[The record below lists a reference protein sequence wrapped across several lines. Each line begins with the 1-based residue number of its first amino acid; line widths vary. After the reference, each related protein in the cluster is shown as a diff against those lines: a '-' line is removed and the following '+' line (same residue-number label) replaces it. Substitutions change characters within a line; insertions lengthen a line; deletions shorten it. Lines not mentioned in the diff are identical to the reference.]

1 MVVGLVALA
10 VWLLSP
16 NNPEAPASPV
26 SSNRPTPAAT
36 SESLPSTTEEPT
48 TTAEV
53 PPPVEETT
61 SSSKRDDA
69 AADRAGD
76 DSEDHAEDDAVEAD
90 DAENRRRRQTTPP
103 TTPTT
108 VQHADD
114 PRFVLS
120 SEGTI
125 VGGRFRLDQPI
136 GRGRA
141 GIVWLAFDTRLFRT
155 VAMKRMY
162 LPVGAGDRAEQ
173 ARAAAMQE
181 GKDAA
186 RIEHPSAIKVFDVLP
201 DGQDVWL
208 VMEYIPSRSMATF
221 LAEHGRLTP
230 DQAAALGIQ
239 LGNALAAIHAAGFV
253 HRTLEPG
260 TVLLADDGGVKLT
273 DIGISGGGPHAAYVA
288 PEVARGLPPTPAADV
303 FSLGAT
309 LYTSVEGV
317 PPFGDDGQSSERP
330 AQNAGVLTAALRKM
344 LRSDPT
350 TRPTMAD
357 TVRSLSAITEGR
369 ETAFIP
375 PTAPG
380 MPPPAPAALQPGAGA
395 RGTADAAVGTAVPAA
410 AADRRARLRSSAE
423 ETQRM
428 QPVPPPT
435 QYAPPPAPGPQPPA
449 DAWNLPVSKKTL
461 VTVAAILAAVLVGI
475 LVSELFFV

>member
-1 MVVGLVALA
+1 M
-10 VWLLSP
+10 
-16 NNPEAPASPV
+16 
-26 SSNRPTPAAT
+26 
-36 SESLPSTTEEPT
+36 
-48 TTAEV
+48 
-53 PPPVEETT
+53 
-61 SSSKRDDA
+61 
-69 AADRAGD
+69 
-76 DSEDHAEDDAVEAD
+76 
-90 DAENRRRRQTTPP
+90 
-103 TTPTT
+103 
-108 VQHADD
+108 
-114 PRFVLS
+114 S

-162 LPVGAGDRAEQ
+162 LPVGAGERAEQ

-186 RIEHPSAIKVFDVLP
+186 RIEHPCAIKVFDVLP

-230 DQAAALGIQ
+230 DQAAQLGIQ
-239 LGNALAAIHAAGFV
+239 LGNALAAIHGAGFV

-288 PEVARGLPPTPAADV
+288 PEVARGLPGTPAADV

-309 LYTSVEGV
+309 LYTAVEGV

-330 AQNAGVLTAALRKM
+330 PQNSGVLTEALRKM
-344 LRSDPT
+344 LRPDPD

-357 TVRSLSAITEGR
+357 TVHSLKAITEGR

-380 MPPPAPAALQPGAGA
+380 MQPPPPPPPPFNPGLAAAGPPMPPSGPQYQQPMP
-395 RGTADAAVGTAVPAA
+395 VPAPHYA
-410 AADRRARLRSSAE
+410 GAE

-428 QPVPPPT
+428 QPVAPPPT
-435 QYAPPPAPGPQPPA
+435 QYAPRPVPGGPQQAQAP
-449 DAWNLPVSKKTL
+449 AWNLPVSKKTL

-475 LVSELFFV
+475 LVTELFFV

>member
-1 MVVGLVALA
+1 M
-10 VWLLSP
+10 
-16 NNPEAPASPV
+16 
-26 SSNRPTPAAT
+26 
-36 SESLPSTTEEPT
+36 
-48 TTAEV
+48 
-53 PPPVEETT
+53 
-61 SSSKRDDA
+61 
-69 AADRAGD
+69 
-76 DSEDHAEDDAVEAD
+76 
-90 DAENRRRRQTTPP
+90 
-103 TTPTT
+103 
-108 VQHADD
+108 
-114 PRFVLS
+114 S

-186 RIEHPSAIKVFDVLP
+186 RIEHASAIKVFDVLP
-201 DGQDVWL
+201 EGQDVWL

-239 LGNALAAIHAAGFV
+239 LGNALTAIHAAGFV

-273 DIGISGGGPHAAYVA
+273 DIGISGGGPSPAYVA
-288 PEVARGLPPTPAADV
+288 PEVARGLPPSPPADV

-357 TVRSLSAITEGR
+357 TVRALSAITEGR

-380 MPPPAPAALQPGAGA
+380 MPPPPAPPTPPFNPAHTPAAPPLPPSGPQYQQQIPLTTPAPGF
-395 RGTADAAVGTAVPAA
+395 
-410 AADRRARLRSSAE
+410 SSAE

-428 QPVPPPT
+428 QPVAAPGQQATQYIPPPV
-435 QYAPPPAPGPQPPA
+435 AQPPKQAA
-449 DAWNLPVSKKTL
+449 DEWNLPVSKKTL
-461 VTVAAILAAVLVGI
+461 ITVAAILAAVLVGI

>member
-1 MVVGLVALA
+1 
-10 VWLLSP
+10 
-16 NNPEAPASPV
+16 
-26 SSNRPTPAAT
+26 
-36 SESLPSTTEEPT
+36 
-48 TTAEV
+48 
-53 PPPVEETT
+53 
-61 SSSKRDDA
+61 
-69 AADRAGD
+69 
-76 DSEDHAEDDAVEAD
+76 
-90 DAENRRRRQTTPP
+90 
-103 TTPTT
+103 
-108 VQHADD
+108 
-114 PRFVLS
+114 LS

-162 LPVGAGDRAEQ
+162 LPVGLTGERAEQ
-173 ARAAAMQE
+173 ARSAAMQE

-186 RIEHPSAIKVFDVLP
+186 RIEHACAIKVFDVLP

-239 LGNALAAIHAAGFV
+239 LGQALAAMHAAGFV

-260 TVLLADDGGVKLT
+260 TVLLADDGSVKLT
-273 DIGISGGGPHAAYVA
+273 DIGISGGGPSPAYVA
-288 PEVARGLPPTPAADV
+288 PEVARGLPPSPPADV

-317 PPFGDDGQSSERP
+317 PPFGEDGQSSERP
-330 AQNAGVLTAALRKM
+330 AQNAGVLAAALRKM
-344 LRSDPT
+344 LRADPA
-350 TRPTMAD
+350 TRPTMTD

-375 PTAPG
+375 PTAPAIPPPPPPPPPPFNPALSAAKP
-380 MPPPAPAALQPGAGA
+380 MPPSGPQFQQQIPLAPPPPGY
-395 RGTADAAVGTAVPAA
+395 
-410 AADRRARLRSSAE
+410 SSAE

-428 QPVPPPT
+428 QPVPPPA
-435 QYAPPPAPGPQPPA
+435 QYAPPPAAQPRPQA
-449 DAWNLPVSKKTL
+449 DEWALPVSKKTL
-461 VTVAAILAAVLVGI
+461 ITVAAILVAVLVGI

>member
-1 MVVGLVALA
+1 M
-10 VWLLSP
+10 
-16 NNPEAPASPV
+16 
-26 SSNRPTPAAT
+26 
-36 SESLPSTTEEPT
+36 
-48 TTAEV
+48 
-53 PPPVEETT
+53 
-61 SSSKRDDA
+61 
-69 AADRAGD
+69 
-76 DSEDHAEDDAVEAD
+76 
-90 DAENRRRRQTTPP
+90 
-103 TTPTT
+103 
-108 VQHADD
+108 
-114 PRFVLS
+114 S

-162 LPVGAGDRAEQ
+162 LPVGAGERAEQ

-186 RIEHPSAIKVFDVLP
+186 RIEHPCAIKVFDVLP

-221 LAEHGRLTP
+221 LAEHGRLSP
-230 DQAAALGIQ
+230 DQAALLGIQ
-239 LGNALAAIHAAGFV
+239 LGNALAAIHGAGFV

-273 DIGISGGGPHAAYVA
+273 DIGISGGGPSPAYVA
-288 PEVARGLPPTPAADV
+288 PEVARGLPGTPAADV

-330 AQNAGVLTAALRKM
+330 PQNSGVLTEALRKM
-344 LRSDPT
+344 LRADPT

-357 TVRSLSAITEGR
+357 TVHSLKAITEGR

-375 PTAPG
+375 PTAPA
-380 MPPPAPAALQPGAGA
+380 MPTMPVGWPTPQGAPPMPPQGPPMAPSGPQFQPQYPMTPPPGYAQGATQQIPPVPPAPQA
-395 RGTADAAVGTAVPAA
+395 
-410 AADRRARLRSSAE
+410 
-423 ETQRM
+423 
-428 QPVPPPT
+428 T
-435 QYAPPPAPGPQPPA
+435 QYAPPPAAAAQQA
-449 DAWNLPVSKKTL
+449 EAWNLPVSKKTL

-475 LVSELFFV
+475 LVTELFFV

>member
-1 MVVGLVALA
+1 M
-10 VWLLSP
+10 
-16 NNPEAPASPV
+16 
-26 SSNRPTPAAT
+26 
-36 SESLPSTTEEPT
+36 
-48 TTAEV
+48 
-53 PPPVEETT
+53 
-61 SSSKRDDA
+61 
-69 AADRAGD
+69 
-76 DSEDHAEDDAVEAD
+76 
-90 DAENRRRRQTTPP
+90 
-103 TTPTT
+103 
-108 VQHADD
+108 
-114 PRFVLS
+114 S

-186 RIEHPSAIKVFDVLP
+186 RIEHPCAIKVFDVLP

-230 DQAAALGIQ
+230 DQAAHLGIQ
-239 LGNALAAIHAAGFV
+239 LGNALTAIHAAGFV

-273 DIGISGGGPHAAYVA
+273 DIGISGGGPSPAYVA

-330 AQNAGVLTAALRKM
+330 PQNAGVLTEALRKM
-344 LRSDPT
+344 LRIDPT

-357 TVRSLSAITEGR
+357 TVRSLKAITEGR

-375 PTAPG
+375 PTAPAIPT
-380 MPPPAPAALQPGAGA
+380 MPAG
-395 RGTADAAVGTAVPAA
+395 RP
-410 AADRRARLRSSAE
+410 
-423 ETQRM
+423 
-428 QPVPPPT
+428 PVPPGPPPFQQQVPLT
-435 QYAPPPAPGPQPPA
+435 PPPGYAAQGATQQIPPVPQAMQYAPPPAPQPQQQA
-449 DAWNLPVSKKTL
+449 GGRNLPVSKKTL

>member
-1 MVVGLVALA
+1 M
-10 VWLLSP
+10 
-16 NNPEAPASPV
+16 
-26 SSNRPTPAAT
+26 
-36 SESLPSTTEEPT
+36 
-48 TTAEV
+48 
-53 PPPVEETT
+53 
-61 SSSKRDDA
+61 
-69 AADRAGD
+69 
-76 DSEDHAEDDAVEAD
+76 
-90 DAENRRRRQTTPP
+90 
-103 TTPTT
+103 
-108 VQHADD
+108 
-114 PRFVLS
+114 S

-186 RIEHPSAIKVFDVLP
+186 RIEHPCAIKVFDVLP

-230 DQAAALGIQ
+230 DQAAHLGIQ

-288 PEVARGLPPTPAADV
+288 PEVSRGLPPTPAADV

-309 LYTSVEGV
+309 LYTAVEGV

-330 AQNAGVLTAALRKM
+330 PHNAGVLTEALRKM
-344 LRSDPT
+344 LRADPT

-357 TVRSLSAITEGR
+357 TVRSLKAITEGR

-375 PTAPG
+375 PTAPAMPTMPVG
-380 MPPPAPAALQPGAGA
+380 RPPVAPPSGPQFQQQIPVTPPPGYPMAGA
-395 RGTADAAVGTAVPAA
+395 
-410 AADRRARLRSSAE
+410 
-423 ETQRM
+423 TQ
-428 QPVPPPT
+428 QIPPVPQAT
-435 QYAPPPAPGPQPPA
+435 QYAPPPPAPRPRQA
-449 DAWNLPVSKKTL
+449 EEWNLPVSKKTL
-461 VTVAAILAAVLVGI
+461 ITVAAILAAVLVGI

>member
-1 MVVGLVALA
+1 M
-10 VWLLSP
+10 
-16 NNPEAPASPV
+16 
-26 SSNRPTPAAT
+26 
-36 SESLPSTTEEPT
+36 
-48 TTAEV
+48 
-53 PPPVEETT
+53 
-61 SSSKRDDA
+61 
-69 AADRAGD
+69 
-76 DSEDHAEDDAVEAD
+76 
-90 DAENRRRRQTTPP
+90 
-103 TTPTT
+103 
-108 VQHADD
+108 
-114 PRFVLS
+114 S

-186 RIEHPSAIKVFDVLP
+186 RIEHASAIKVFDVLP
-201 DGQDVWL
+201 EGQDVWL

-273 DIGISGGGPHAAYVA
+273 DIGISGGGPSPAYVA
-288 PEVARGLPPTPAADV
+288 PEVARGLPPSPPADV

-344 LRSDPT
+344 LRADPT

-357 TVRSLSAITEGR
+357 TVRALSAITEGR

-380 MPPPAPAALQPGAGA
+380 IPPPPAPPTPPFNPALAPAGPPMPPSGPQYQQQIPLPPSAPGY
-395 RGTADAAVGTAVPAA
+395 
-410 AADRRARLRSSAE
+410 SSAE

-428 QPVPPPT
+428 QPVAPGQQAT
-435 QYAPPPAPGPQPPA
+435 QYAPPPVPQPQKQA
-449 DAWNLPVSKKTL
+449 ATDEWNLPVSKKTL
-461 VTVAAILAAVLVGI
+461 ITVAAILAAVLVGI

>member
-1 MVVGLVALA
+1 M
-10 VWLLSP
+10 
-16 NNPEAPASPV
+16 
-26 SSNRPTPAAT
+26 
-36 SESLPSTTEEPT
+36 
-48 TTAEV
+48 
-53 PPPVEETT
+53 
-61 SSSKRDDA
+61 
-69 AADRAGD
+69 
-76 DSEDHAEDDAVEAD
+76 
-90 DAENRRRRQTTPP
+90 
-103 TTPTT
+103 
-108 VQHADD
+108 
-114 PRFVLS
+114 S

-162 LPVGAGDRAEQ
+162 LPVGAGERAEQ

-186 RIEHPSAIKVFDVLP
+186 RIEHPCAIKVFDVLP

-230 DQAAALGIQ
+230 DQAAQLGIQ
-239 LGNALAAIHAAGFV
+239 LGNALAAIHGAGFV

-288 PEVARGLPPTPAADV
+288 PEVARGLPGTPAADV

-309 LYTSVEGV
+309 LYTAVEGV
-317 PPFGDDGQSSERP
+317 PPFGEDGQSSERP
-330 AQNAGVLTAALRKM
+330 PQNSGVLTEALRKM
-344 LRSDPT
+344 LRADPV

-357 TVRSLSAITEGR
+357 TVHSMQAITEGR

-380 MPPPAPAALQPGAGA
+380 IPPPPPPPFNPGLAPAGPPMPPSGPQFQQSMPIAAPGYAG
-395 RGTADAAVGTAVPAA
+395 
-410 AADRRARLRSSAE
+410 AE

-428 QPVPPPT
+428 QPVAPPT
-435 QYAPPPAPGPQPPA
+435 QYAPQPVPGASQQA
-449 DAWNLPVSKKTL
+449 QAQAWNLPVSKKTL

-475 LVSELFFV
+475 LVTELFFL

>member
-1 MVVGLVALA
+1 M
-10 VWLLSP
+10 
-16 NNPEAPASPV
+16 
-26 SSNRPTPAAT
+26 
-36 SESLPSTTEEPT
+36 
-48 TTAEV
+48 
-53 PPPVEETT
+53 
-61 SSSKRDDA
+61 
-69 AADRAGD
+69 
-76 DSEDHAEDDAVEAD
+76 
-90 DAENRRRRQTTPP
+90 
-103 TTPTT
+103 
-108 VQHADD
+108 
-114 PRFVLS
+114 S

-162 LPVGAGDRAEQ
+162 LPVGAGERAEQ

-221 LAEHGRLTP
+221 LAEHGRLSP
-230 DQAAALGIQ
+230 DQAALLGVQ
-239 LGNALAAIHAAGFV
+239 LGNALTAIHTAGFV

-273 DIGISGGGPHAAYVA
+273 DIGISGGGPSPAYVA

-330 AQNAGVLTAALRKM
+330 PHNAGVLTEALRKM
-344 LRSDPT
+344 LRADPSL
-350 TRPTMAD
+350 RPTMAD
-357 TVRSLSAITEGR
+357 TVRSLGAITEGR

-375 PTAPG
+375 PTAPAI
-380 MPPPAPAALQPGAGA
+380 PPPPPPPTPPFNPGLSASRPPTPPSGPQYQQQIPLATPAPGF
-395 RGTADAAVGTAVPAA
+395 
-410 AADRRARLRSSAE
+410 SSAE

-428 QPVPPPT
+428 QPVQPPGQQAT
-435 QYAPPPAPGPQPPA
+435 QYAPPPMPQPPRQQPGE
-449 DAWNLPVSKKTL
+449 WNLPVSKKTL
-461 VTVAAILAAVLVGI
+461 ITVAAILVAVLAGI

>member
-1 MVVGLVALA
+1 M
-10 VWLLSP
+10 
-16 NNPEAPASPV
+16 
-26 SSNRPTPAAT
+26 
-36 SESLPSTTEEPT
+36 
-48 TTAEV
+48 
-53 PPPVEETT
+53 
-61 SSSKRDDA
+61 
-69 AADRAGD
+69 
-76 DSEDHAEDDAVEAD
+76 
-90 DAENRRRRQTTPP
+90 
-103 TTPTT
+103 
-108 VQHADD
+108 
-114 PRFVLS
+114 S

-162 LPVGAGDRAEQ
+162 LPVGGGDRAEQ

-186 RIEHPSAIKVFDVLP
+186 RIEHPCAIKVFDVLP
-201 DGQDVWL
+201 EGQDVWL

-221 LAEHGRLTP
+221 LAEHGRLTS

-239 LGNALAAIHAAGFV
+239 LGNALAAIHTAGFV

-273 DIGISGGGPHAAYVA
+273 DIGISGGGPPAAYVA
-288 PEVARGLPPTPAADV
+288 PEGVRGLPPTPAADV
-303 FSLGAT
+303 VSLGAA
-309 LYTSVEGV
+309 LYTAVEGV

-330 AQNAGVLTAALRKM
+330 PQNAGVLTEALRKM
-344 LRSDPT
+344 LRADPT

-357 TVRSLSAITEGR
+357 TVRSLKAITEGR

-380 MPPPAPAALQPGAGA
+380 LPPPPPPPFNPGLAPAAPPMPPSGPQFQQHIPVAPGYS
-395 RGTADAAVGTAVPAA
+395 P
-410 AADRRARLRSSAE
+410 AE

-428 QPVPPPT
+428 QPVPPPQAT
-435 QYAPPPAPGPQPPA
+435 QYAPPPAAPA
-449 DAWNLPVSKKTL
+449 RPAEAWTLPVSKKTL

>member
-1 MVVGLVALA
+1 M
-10 VWLLSP
+10 
-16 NNPEAPASPV
+16 
-26 SSNRPTPAAT
+26 
-36 SESLPSTTEEPT
+36 
-48 TTAEV
+48 
-53 PPPVEETT
+53 
-61 SSSKRDDA
+61 
-69 AADRAGD
+69 
-76 DSEDHAEDDAVEAD
+76 
-90 DAENRRRRQTTPP
+90 
-103 TTPTT
+103 
-108 VQHADD
+108 
-114 PRFVLS
+114 S

-162 LPVGAGDRAEQ
+162 LPVGAGERAEQ
-173 ARAAAMQE
+173 ARAGAMQE

-230 DQAAALGIQ
+230 DQAAQLGIQ
-239 LGNALAAIHAAGFV
+239 LGNALSAIHTAGFV

-317 PPFGDDGQSSERP
+317 PPFGEDGQSSERP

-344 LRSDPT
+344 LRPDPT

-375 PTAPG
+375 PTNPG
-380 MPPPAPAALQPGAGA
+380 IPPPPPPPFNPGL
-395 RGTADAAVGTAVPAA
+395 AA
-410 AADRRARLRSSAE
+410 AAPPMPSSGPQFQQQVPVAAPGYSSAE

-435 QYAPPPAPGPQPPA
+435 QYAPSPAPGPQPQA
-449 DAWNLPVSKKTL
+449 GAWTLPVSKKTL
-461 VTVAAILAAVLVGI
+461 ITIAAILAAVLVGI

>member
-1 MVVGLVALA
+1 M
-10 VWLLSP
+10 
-16 NNPEAPASPV
+16 
-26 SSNRPTPAAT
+26 
-36 SESLPSTTEEPT
+36 
-48 TTAEV
+48 
-53 PPPVEETT
+53 
-61 SSSKRDDA
+61 
-69 AADRAGD
+69 
-76 DSEDHAEDDAVEAD
+76 
-90 DAENRRRRQTTPP
+90 
-103 TTPTT
+103 
-108 VQHADD
+108 
-114 PRFVLS
+114 S

-173 ARAAAMQE
+173 ARAGAMQE

-230 DQAAALGIQ
+230 DQAAQLGIQ
-239 LGNALAAIHAAGFV
+239 LGNALIAIHAAGFV

-317 PPFGDDGQSSERP
+317 PPFGEDGQSSERP

-357 TVRSLSAITEGR
+357 TVRSLNAITEGR

-375 PTAPG
+375 PTNPG
-380 MPPPAPAALQPGAGA
+380 IPPPPPPPFNPGLAPAAPPMPPSGPQFQQQLPVSAPGY
-395 RGTADAAVGTAVPAA
+395 
-410 AADRRARLRSSAE
+410 SSAE

-428 QPVPPPT
+428 QPVGQPT
-435 QYAPPPAPGPQPPA
+435 QYAPPPAPGAQPQA
-449 DAWNLPVSKKTL
+449 QAAWNLPVSKKTL
-461 VTVAAILAAVLVGI
+461 ITVAAILAAVLVGI

>member
-1 MVVGLVALA
+1 M
-10 VWLLSP
+10 
-16 NNPEAPASPV
+16 
-26 SSNRPTPAAT
+26 
-36 SESLPSTTEEPT
+36 
-48 TTAEV
+48 
-53 PPPVEETT
+53 
-61 SSSKRDDA
+61 
-69 AADRAGD
+69 
-76 DSEDHAEDDAVEAD
+76 
-90 DAENRRRRQTTPP
+90 
-103 TTPTT
+103 
-108 VQHADD
+108 
-114 PRFVLS
+114 S

-230 DQAAALGIQ
+230 DQAAHLGIQ
-239 LGNALAAIHAAGFV
+239 LGNALTAIHAAGFV

-288 PEVARGLPPTPAADV
+288 PEVVRGLPPTPAADV

-317 PPFGDDGQSSERP
+317 PPFGEDGQSSERP

-344 LRSDPT
+344 LRTDPT

-375 PTAPG
+375 PTNPG
-380 MPPPAPAALQPGAGA
+380 IPPPPPPPFNPGLAPAAPPMPPSGPQFQQQLPVAAPGY
-395 RGTADAAVGTAVPAA
+395 
-410 AADRRARLRSSAE
+410 SSAE
-423 ETQRM
+423 ATQRM

-449 DAWNLPVSKKTL
+449 QAWNLPVSKKTL
-461 VTVAAILAAVLVGI
+461 ITVAAILAAVLVGI

>member
-1 MVVGLVALA
+1 M
-10 VWLLSP
+10 
-16 NNPEAPASPV
+16 
-26 SSNRPTPAAT
+26 
-36 SESLPSTTEEPT
+36 
-48 TTAEV
+48 
-53 PPPVEETT
+53 
-61 SSSKRDDA
+61 
-69 AADRAGD
+69 
-76 DSEDHAEDDAVEAD
+76 
-90 DAENRRRRQTTPP
+90 
-103 TTPTT
+103 
-108 VQHADD
+108 
-114 PRFVLS
+114 S

-162 LPVGAGDRAEQ
+162 LPVGAGERAEQ

-186 RIEHPSAIKVFDVLP
+186 RIDHPSAIKVFDVLP
-201 DGQDVWL
+201 EGQDVWL

-230 DQAAALGIQ
+230 DQAALLGIQ

-273 DIGISGGGPHAAYVA
+273 DIGISGGGPSPAYVA
-288 PEVARGLPPTPAADV
+288 PEVARGLPGTPASDV

-330 AQNAGVLTAALRKM
+330 PQNSGVLTDALRKM
-344 LRSDPT
+344 LRADPT

-357 TVRSLSAITEGR
+357 TVHSLKAITEGR

-375 PTAPG
+375 PTAPA
-380 MPPPAPAALQPGAGA
+380 MPTMPVGWPSGQGGHPMPPSGPYPAAPMPPSGPQFQPQPPMTPPPGYPQGGYPQGATQQIPPVPQATQYARPPAPVAQQ
-395 RGTADAAVGTAVPAA
+395 
-410 AADRRARLRSSAE
+410 AE
-423 ETQRM
+423 E
-428 QPVPPPT
+428 
-435 QYAPPPAPGPQPPA
+435 
-449 DAWNLPVSKKTL
+449 WNLPVSKKTL

>member
-1 MVVGLVALA
+1 
-10 VWLLSP
+10 
-16 NNPEAPASPV
+16 
-26 SSNRPTPAAT
+26 
-36 SESLPSTTEEPT
+36 
-48 TTAEV
+48 
-53 PPPVEETT
+53 
-61 SSSKRDDA
+61 
-69 AADRAGD
+69 
-76 DSEDHAEDDAVEAD
+76 
-90 DAENRRRRQTTPP
+90 
-103 TTPTT
+103 
-108 VQHADD
+108 
-114 PRFVLS
+114 VLS

-186 RIEHPSAIKVFDVLP
+186 RIEHASAIKVFDVLP
-201 DGQDVWL
+201 EGQDVWL

-273 DIGISGGGPHAAYVA
+273 DIGISGGGPSPAYVA
-288 PEVARGLPPTPAADV
+288 PEVARGLPPSPPADV

-344 LRSDPT
+344 LRADPA

-380 MPPPAPAALQPGAGA
+380 IPPPPPPPAPPFNPAHTPAAPPPPSGPQYQQQIPLN
-395 RGTADAAVGTAVPAA
+395 VPAPGY
-410 AADRRARLRSSAE
+410 SSAE

-428 QPVPPPT
+428 QPVPPSQQAT
-435 QYAPPPAPGPQPPA
+435 QYVAQQGAQPRPQPQA
-449 DAWNLPVSKKTL
+449 ATDEWNLPVSKKTL
-461 VTVAAILAAVLVGI
+461 ITVAAILAAVLVGI

>member
-1 MVVGLVALA
+1 M
-10 VWLLSP
+10 
-16 NNPEAPASPV
+16 
-26 SSNRPTPAAT
+26 
-36 SESLPSTTEEPT
+36 
-48 TTAEV
+48 
-53 PPPVEETT
+53 
-61 SSSKRDDA
+61 
-69 AADRAGD
+69 
-76 DSEDHAEDDAVEAD
+76 
-90 DAENRRRRQTTPP
+90 
-103 TTPTT
+103 
-108 VQHADD
+108 
-114 PRFVLS
+114 S

-162 LPVGAGDRAEQ
+162 LPVGGGERAEQ

-186 RIEHPSAIKVFDVLP
+186 RIEHPCAIKVFDVLP

-221 LAEHGRLTP
+221 LSEHGRLTP
-230 DQAAALGIQ
+230 DQAALLGIQ
-239 LGNALAAIHAAGFV
+239 LGNALAAMHAAGFV

-273 DIGISGGGPHAAYVA
+273 DIGISGGGPNPAYVA

-309 LYTSVEGV
+309 LYTAVEGV

-330 AQNAGVLTAALRKM
+330 PHNAGVLTEALRKM
-344 LRSDPT
+344 LRQDPV

-357 TVRSLSAITEGR
+357 TVRSMKAITEGR

-375 PTAPG
+375 PTAPAIPTMPAG
-380 MPPPAPAALQPGAGA
+380 PPPRHPAGPPMPPSGPQFQQQLHVTPPPGYPLQGATQQIPPVPNAAQA
-395 RGTADAAVGTAVPAA
+395 TQYVPP
-410 AADRRARLRSSAE
+410 
-423 ETQRM
+423 
-428 QPVPPPT
+428 PVPPA
-435 QYAPPPAPGPQPPA
+435 QPAEE
-449 DAWNLPVSKKTL
+449 WNLPVSKKTL

>member
-1 MVVGLVALA
+1 
-10 VWLLSP
+10 
-16 NNPEAPASPV
+16 
-26 SSNRPTPAAT
+26 
-36 SESLPSTTEEPT
+36 
-48 TTAEV
+48 
-53 PPPVEETT
+53 
-61 SSSKRDDA
+61 
-69 AADRAGD
+69 
-76 DSEDHAEDDAVEAD
+76 
-90 DAENRRRRQTTPP
+90 
-103 TTPTT
+103 
-108 VQHADD
+108 
-114 PRFVLS
+114 LS

-162 LPVGAGDRAEQ
+162 LPVGLSGERAEQ
-173 ARAAAMQE
+173 ARAAVMQE

-186 RIEHPSAIKVFDVLP
+186 RIEHPCAIKVFDVLP

-239 LGNALAAIHAAGFV
+239 LGNALAAMHAAGFV

-273 DIGISGGGPHAAYVA
+273 DIGISGGGPSPAYVA
-288 PEVARGLPPTPAADV
+288 PEVARGLPPSPPADV

-317 PPFGDDGQSSERP
+317 PPFGEDGQSSERP
-330 AQNAGVLTAALRKM
+330 AQNAGVLTPALRKM
-344 LRSDPT
+344 LRTDPK
-350 TRPTMAD
+350 TRPTMTD

-375 PTAPG
+375 PTAPAVPPPPPPPPPPLNPALSAAAPP
-380 MPPPAPAALQPGAGA
+380 MPPMPPSGPQYQQQAPLAPPGYSA
-395 RGTADAAVGTAVPAA
+395 
-410 AADRRARLRSSAE
+410 AE

-428 QPVPPPT
+428 QPVPPPP
-435 QYAPPPAPGPQPPA
+435 QYPPAAAPRPPQQA
-449 DAWNLPVSKKTL
+449 DEWNLPVSKKTL
-461 VTVAAILAAVLVGI
+461 ITVAAILAAVLVGI

>member
-1 MVVGLVALA
+1 M
-10 VWLLSP
+10 
-16 NNPEAPASPV
+16 
-26 SSNRPTPAAT
+26 
-36 SESLPSTTEEPT
+36 
-48 TTAEV
+48 
-53 PPPVEETT
+53 
-61 SSSKRDDA
+61 
-69 AADRAGD
+69 
-76 DSEDHAEDDAVEAD
+76 
-90 DAENRRRRQTTPP
+90 
-103 TTPTT
+103 
-108 VQHADD
+108 
-114 PRFVLS
+114 S

-173 ARAAAMQE
+173 ARAGAMQE

-230 DQAAALGIQ
+230 DQAAQLGIQ
-239 LGNALAAIHAAGFV
+239 LGNALTAIHAAGFV

-317 PPFGDDGQSSERP
+317 PPFGEDGQSSERP

-380 MPPPAPAALQPGAGA
+380 MPPPPPPPFNPGLAPAGPPMPPSGPQFQQQLPVAAPGFS
-395 RGTADAAVGTAVPAA
+395 P
-410 AADRRARLRSSAE
+410 AE

-428 QPVPPPT
+428 QPVAPPT
-435 QYAPPPAPGPQPPA
+435 QYAPPPAPGPQPQA
-449 DAWNLPVSKKTL
+449 QTWTLPVSKKTL
-461 VTVAAILAAVLVGI
+461 ITVAAILAAVLVGI

>member
-1 MVVGLVALA
+1 M
-10 VWLLSP
+10 
-16 NNPEAPASPV
+16 
-26 SSNRPTPAAT
+26 
-36 SESLPSTTEEPT
+36 
-48 TTAEV
+48 
-53 PPPVEETT
+53 
-61 SSSKRDDA
+61 
-69 AADRAGD
+69 
-76 DSEDHAEDDAVEAD
+76 
-90 DAENRRRRQTTPP
+90 
-103 TTPTT
+103 
-108 VQHADD
+108 
-114 PRFVLS
+114 S

-162 LPVGAGDRAEQ
+162 LPVGLTGERAEQ

-186 RIEHPSAIKVFDVLP
+186 RIEHPCAIKVFDVLP

-230 DQAAALGIQ
+230 DQAALLGIQ

-288 PEVARGLPPTPAADV
+288 PEVARGLPPTPPADV
-303 FSLGAT
+303 FSLGST
-309 LYTSVEGV
+309 LYTAVEGV

-330 AQNAGVLTAALRKM
+330 PQNAGVLTEALRKM
-344 LRSDPT
+344 LRPDPT

-357 TVRSLSAITEGR
+357 TVRSLKAITEGR

-375 PTAPG
+375 PTAPAMPTMPVG
-380 MPPPAPAALQPGAGA
+380 RPPMPPSGPQF
-395 RGTADAAVGTAVPAA
+395 
-410 AADRRARLRSSAE
+410 
-423 ETQRM
+423 Q
-428 QPVPPPT
+428 QQIPVTPPPGYAAQGATQQIPPVHAPQAT
-435 QYAPPPAPGPQPPA
+435 QYAPPPAPQPPQQQGE
-449 DAWNLPVSKKTL
+449 WTLPVSKKTL
-461 VTVAAILAAVLVGI
+461 ITVAAILAAVLVGI